1 MSHAKDKAPQ
11 KEVSQFRMGTEK
23 KHKEVSSQVSI
34 RTKLIRKEGGYGGFQ
49 RKYNKNPFNIT
60 REEAKRLIKRN
71 QECFCASGK
80 KYKKCCLK

>member
-1 MSHAKDKAPQ
+1 MSNAKDKTPQ
-11 KEVSQFRMGTEK
+11 EEVSKFRMGTEK
-23 KHKEVSSQVSI
+23 KYKEVSSQVSI

-49 RKYNKNPFNIT
+49 RKYNKNPFNVT

-71 QECFCASGK
+71 QECFCESGK